1 MEMGYMQTLPEGRRK
16 YIMSYN
22 ALRGFAAAG
31 IFFSHM
37 SFLGKSDM
45 AFWRELYR
53 FFMSP
58 GSYCSSFFY
67 ILSGFLAVFTWKD
80 ISFQKYMSGK
90 MKKIYPLALAV
101 LLLAIG
107 VDAVMGGSETVS
119 GSISVGSREWWF
131 NILMG
136 IIMLKAFI
144 PVESTF
150 YSFHGPSWY
159 LSALVVFY
167 VLAWFIVPRLVGNG
181 EQERQE
187 KNQTI
192 IAVIYICVCAYVMQ
206 AALCFI
212 VDWKC
217 SGGGIWLWLTYVNP
231 YFRIFGECFLG
242 MIVALYADKSRLASS
257 SGNLA
262 KTAALLFAL
271 LALLASNRN
280 SSSIWKAW
288 IHSFPN
294 VLLLLAFYN
303 DKGKIADI
311 LHTKPCQFL
320 GNISFEL
327 YMTHAFVYEG
337 IPIAAGI
344 LSGRWQGW
352 IVSHAGTRFVITM
365 VLAVLF
371 AWMVHMVLAL
381 VGKKAAEF

>member
-1 MEMGYMQTLPEGRRK
+1 MFG
-16 YIMSYN
+16 
-22 ALRGFAAAG
+22 
-31 IFFSHM
+31 
-37 SFLGKSDM
+37 
-45 AFWRELYR
+45 
-53 FFMSP
+53 
-58 GSYCSSFFY
+58 
-67 ILSGFLAVFTWKD
+67 
-80 ISFQKYMSGK
+80 
-90 MKKIYPLALAV
+90 
-101 LLLAIG
+101 
-107 VDAVMGGSETVS
+107 
-119 GSISVGSREWWF
+119 
-131 NILMG
+131 
-136 IIMLKAFI
+136 
-144 PVESTF
+144 
-150 YSFHGPSWY
+150 
-159 LSALVVFY
+159 
-167 VLAWFIVPRLVGNG
+167 
-181 EQERQE
+181 
-187 KNQTI
+187 
-192 IAVIYICVCAYVMQ
+192 
-206 AALCFI
+206 
-212 VDWKC
+212 
-217 SGGGIWLWLTYVNP
+217 GGGIRLWLTYVNP

>member
-1 MEMGYMQTLPEGRRK
+1 MEVGNMQTLPEGRRK

-37 SFLGKSDM
+37 SYLGKSDM

-181 EQERQE
+181 
-187 KNQTI
+187 
-192 IAVIYICVCAYVMQ
+192 
-206 AALCFI
+206 
-212 VDWKC
+212 
-217 SGGGIWLWLTYVNP
+217 
-231 YFRIFGECFLG
+231 
-242 MIVALYADKSRLASS
+242 
-257 SGNLA
+257 
-262 KTAALLFAL
+262 
-271 LALLASNRN
+271 
-280 SSSIWKAW
+280 
-288 IHSFPN
+288 
-294 VLLLLAFYN
+294 
-303 DKGKIADI
+303 
-311 LHTKPCQFL
+311 
-320 GNISFEL
+320 
-327 YMTHAFVYEG
+327 
-337 IPIAAGI
+337 
-344 LSGRWQGW
+344 
-352 IVSHAGTRFVITM
+352 
-365 VLAVLF
+365 
-371 AWMVHMVLAL
+371 
-381 VGKKAAEF
+381 